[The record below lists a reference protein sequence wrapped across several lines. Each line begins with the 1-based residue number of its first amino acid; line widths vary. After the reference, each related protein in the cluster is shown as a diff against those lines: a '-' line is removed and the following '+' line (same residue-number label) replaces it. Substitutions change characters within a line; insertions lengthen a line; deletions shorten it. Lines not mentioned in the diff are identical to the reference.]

1 MPKIANQ
8 DYRDAMACLGAAV
21 NIVTTDGWAG
31 RAGFTASAV
40 CSVTD
45 NPPTLLVCMNR
56 GSSAYASVTGNGVVC
71 VNVLS
76 ARHERLSRLFGGGT
90 SFDERFAAADWSTL
104 ETGAPVLADG
114 GVAFDCRIIDVANVD
129 THDVLFCR
137 VLALQKSDCADNLI
151 YFDRDY
157 HIVRTRSA

>member
-1 MPKIANQ
+1 MSKVSSQ

-21 NIVTTDGWAG
+21 NIVTTNGSAG

-45 NPPTLLVCMNR
+45 NPPTLLVCMSR
-56 GSSAYASVTGNGVVC
+56 GSSAYASVTGNGVLC

-76 ARHERLSRLFGGGT
+76 ARHERLFGGRIP
-90 SFDERFAAADWSTL
+90 FDERFAAAAWSTL
-104 ETGAPVLADG
+104 ETGVPVLADCA
-114 GVAFDCRIIDVANVD
+114 VAFDCRIIDVAAVA

-137 VLALQKSDCADNLI
+137 VVALQRSDSVDNLI
-151 YFDRDY
+151 YFGRDY
-157 HIVRTRSA
+157 HAVPACGERR